1 MPIDE
6 QVESAMRRWPQVP
19 AVHGWLR
26 LDRRGRWL
34 LVDRGRPGFDETR
47 DGAGSEITSPPIVDF
62 IGRNYGADEAG
73 RWYWQNGPQRVFV
86 DLDLAPLVLRVVG
99 EGLAARLVTHTGYP
113 LDTPGTGWIDADG
126 NVFLE
131 TAMGPG
137 ALHDLDLAG
146 LEIEELQPH
155 DGCARN
161 DEPEQDAA
169 NPGGPGGKV
178 TGLRLRVGTAWITLA
193 PLGNQPDAQ
202 MRFVRRPRV

>member
-34 LVDRGRPGFDETR
+34 LVDRGRPGFDEAR

-99 EGLAARLVTHTGYP
+99 EGPAARLVTHTGYP
-113 LDTPGTGWIDADG
+113 LDTPDTGWIDADG

-137 ALHDLDLAG
+137 VLHDLDLGG
-146 LEIEELQPH
+146 LEIDEGESETR
-155 DGCARN
+155 CARN
-161 DEPEQDAA
+161 DVPGQTEGRSGEPDDRM
-169 NPGGPGGKV
+169 
-178 TGLRLRVGTAWITLA
+178 TSIRLRVGTAWITLA
-193 PLGNQPDAQ
+193 PLGDQPDAQ
-202 MRFVRRPRV
+202 LHFVRRPRF

>member
-34 LVDRGRPGFDETR
+34 LIDRGRPGFDEAR
-47 DGAGSEITSPPIVDF
+47 DGAGSEITSPPILDF
-62 IGRNYGADEAG
+62 IGRNYAADEAG

-99 EGLAARLVTHTGYP
+99 EAGAARLVTHTGYP
-113 LDTPGTGWIDADG
+113 LETPDSGWIDADG

-146 LEIEELQPH
+146 LEIDEGRSEDGCLRNDVAEH
-155 DGCARN
+155 DGG
-161 DEPEQDAA
+161 
-169 NPGGPGGKV
+169 NPGGTDGPIAGM
-178 TGLRLRVGTAWITLA
+178 RMRVGTAWIRLA
-193 PLGNQPDAQ
+193 PLGEQPDA
-202 MRFVRRPRV
+202 RLHFVRRPRI